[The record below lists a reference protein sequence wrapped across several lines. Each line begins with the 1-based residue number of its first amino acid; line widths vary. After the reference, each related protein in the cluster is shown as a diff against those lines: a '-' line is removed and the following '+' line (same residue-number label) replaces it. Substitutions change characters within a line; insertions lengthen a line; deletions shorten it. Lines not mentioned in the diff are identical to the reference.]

1 MQGLQTIIDGVT
13 KWAGSL
19 NALSLN
25 IFSYIAKS
33 YSLASW
39 SADLVKFI
47 LQFIPPPILLM
58 INVEL
63 IFAVA
68 SWFIEVFEK
77 FKVMIKLPGT

>member
-47 LQFIPPPILLM
+47 LQFIPPPILLNLTNTN
-58 INVEL
+58 IFQILL
-63 IFAVA
+63 I
-68 SWFIEVFEK
+68 
-77 FKVMIKLPGT
+77 